1 MPVII
6 SVVGHSGSGKTTLIV
21 KLVRE
26 FKKRHYRVGTIKH
39 AHHGFDIDKKGKDS
53 YVHKKAGA
61 DAVMLVGPE
70 AIAMV
75 KDQLDST
82 LSDLELYFS
91 DMDVVLVEGFKRE
104 NNPKIEVFRSD
115 SGEDPLLV
123 KDNLI
128 AFVTDSDVNC
138 PAPKFDLDD
147 TEQLA
152 DMIIEK
158 FITSPI

>member
-6 SVVGHSGSGKTTLIV
+6 SVVGNSGSGKTTLIV
-21 KLVRE
+21 KLVQE
-26 FKKRHYRVGTIKH
+26 FKKRNYKVGTIKH

-53 YVHKKAGA
+53 YEHKKAGA

-70 AIAMV
+70 AIAIV
-75 KDQLDST
+75 KDQKDST

-91 DMDVVLVEGFKRE
+91 DMDVVLVEGFKQE
-104 NNPKIEVFRSD
+104 SNPKIEVFRSD

-123 KDNLI
+123 KNNLI

-138 PAPKFDLDD
+138 PAPKFGLND
-147 TEQLA
+147 
-152 DMIIEK
+152 IEK
-158 FITSPI
+158 LAYMIVGKFVS

>member
-6 SVVGHSGSGKTTLIV
+6 SIVGNSGSGKTTLLV

-26 FKKRHYRVGTIKH
+26 LKKKNYKVGTIKH

-53 YVHKKAGA
+53 YKHKKAGA

-75 KDQLDST
+75 KDQKDST

-104 NNPKIEVFRSD
+104 SNPKIEVFRSG
-115 SGEDPLLV
+115 SGEAPLHI
-123 KDNLI
+123 KNNLI
-128 AFVTDSDVNC
+128 AFVTDSDMNC
-138 PAPKFDLDD
+138 SAPKFGLND
-147 TEQLA
+147 TENLA

-158 FITSPI
+158 LMS